1 MSTTLTL
8 TANKSAAVTKAWGGS
23 NVHSGD
29 IFNLP
34 WYKFSDNTNYAYYD
48 IFVGFASAA
57 SSYRFRPITS
67 GQLNLTFN
75 GSNAIG
81 RMYLHT
87 LAESFS
93 EESVSYDNEPATS
106 EVYSVASKAFT
117 SAVSLQSWAQVLESA
132 AIKNILSYGL
142 RLQSGFSK
150 DLSTQDAAFLLCS
163 SRHATTPPT
172 LAITFGD
179 ADAVPVAINTTPA
192 AAAVVNRAAP
202 ILFAADVSH
211 GSAITIEQ
219 LAPTSATLQYR
230 KKSASSYSTA
240 TATVSGTSAACTLP
254 ANTLTDSGAYEFRFV
269 GTTNSGASFT
279 TAWQEFSSVDTI
291 PVATPLSPD
300 SSLEDGTQ
308 AIAFRWM
315 HNNESGSA
323 QTKAELQ
330 KSADGSTWTTL
341 GIVTGAANEY
351 AAPAGT
357 FTSGTW
363 YWRVRTYNLDGAAG
377 EWSDALSFVVV
388 AGPTKPVIVVKDAS
402 PRPLINWQTSEQS
415 AYQLQLDDIIDH
427 TEYGSEKTWHCPV
440 YLDDGAHTFRVR
452 SQNSYGLWSEWGS
465 ATFTVSHTAS
475 GAVVLTVD
483 ADHRA
488 ELSWS
493 YAGSWTEFVVYRD
506 GVAIAKTTDYSY
518 TDDYSVGTVRYQV
531 RVCASDGTYNYS
543 LSNEVTVSVMPETVM
558 LSALGSGKWLFLRLS
573 TAQHRTNTI
582 KASRTFSLTHLSGRK
597 FPEAELTEF
606 CDRSISVSYA
616 TDDEA
621 EKAALEALMGSPVCL
636 KTPGGKMVI
645 GILDT
650 LSETESM
657 FYSSYNF
664 AVSQMHYPEEVDLD
678 A

>member
-8 TANKSAAVTKAWGGS
+8 TANKSAAISRTYGG
-23 NVHSGD
+23 
-29 IFNLP
+29 
-34 WYKFSDNTNYAYYD
+34 T
-48 IFVGFASAA
+48 
-57 SSYRFRPITS
+57 
-67 GQLNLTFN
+67 
-75 GSNAIG
+75 
-81 RMYLHT
+81 
-87 LAESFS
+87 
-93 EESVSYDNEPATS
+93 ATS
-106 EVYSVASKAFT
+106 Y
-117 SAVSLQSWAQVLESA
+117 
-132 AIKNILSYGL
+132 N
-142 RLQSGFSK
+142 
-150 DLSTQDAAFLLCS
+150 D
-163 SRHATTPPT
+163 H
-172 LAITFGD
+172 
-179 ADAVPVAINTTPA
+179 
-192 AAAVVNRAAP
+192 
-202 ILFAADVSH
+202 
-211 GSAITIEQ
+211 
-219 LAPTSATLQYR
+219 TSATVDLSWNLTRADIHYLLVGFPEVAEAYMYR
-230 KKSASSYSTA
+230 PILNAYVKAYISCSYTGTNTGYTKRASVGPIKANWDPETVTSHEIPALTASAFGNVSAGFSGVFSFLTFSGDPVKQALLYGCAIYSQSQALWYMSVGTSRHSFPPQLVVTFDDDNIKPSLVTPSPANGARLDKA
-240 TATVSGTSAACTLP
+240 TALNFSTRFALSEVTTLKSLTAVSGNFEYRVKGASTSTVHRVTPGAENSFSFTVP
-254 ANTLTDSGAYEFRFV
+254 ANTFAAGDYEYRFTATDNLGQ
-269 GTTNSGASFT
+269 TTSTAWSAFT
-279 TAWQEFSSVDTI
+279 THDTI

-308 AIAFRWM
+308 AITFRWT
-315 HNNESGSA
+315 HSNESGSA

-330 KSADGSTWTTL
+330 KSTDGSAWTTL
-341 GIVTGAANEY
+341 GTVTGASNEY

-377 EWSDALSFVVV
+377 EWSAALSFVVV

-415 AYQLQLDDIIDH
+415 AYQLQLDDIIDV
-427 TEYGSEKTWHCPV
+427 TEYGSEKTWRCPI

-493 YAGSWTEFVVYRD
+493 YAGSWTEFVIYRN

-531 RVCASDGTYNYS
+531 RACAPDGTYNYS

-582 KASRTFSLTHLSGRK
+582 KASRAFSLTHLSGRK

-616 TDDEA
+616 TDDVA

-657 FYSSYNF
+657 FYSSYSF

>member
-8 TANKSAAVTKAWGGS
+8 TANKSAAISRTYGGTATSYNDHTSSTVDLSWNLTRADIHYLLVGFPEVAEAYMYRPILNAYVKAYISCSYTGS
-23 NVHSGD
+23 NTGYTKRASVGPIKANWDPATVTSHEIPALTASAFGNVSAGFSGVFSFLTFSGD
-29 IFNLP
+29 PVKQALLYGCAIYSQSQAL
-34 WYKFSDNTNYAYYD
+34 WYMSVGTSRHSSPPQLVVTFDDDNIKPSLVTPSPANGARLDKATALNFSTR
-48 IFVGFASAA
+48 FALSEVTTLKSLTAVSGNFEYRVKGA
-57 SSYRFRPITS
+57 STS
-67 GQLNLTFN
+67 TVHRVTPG
-75 GSNAIG
+75 
-81 RMYLHT
+81 
-87 LAESFS
+87 AENSFS
-93 EESVSYDNEPATS
+93 
-106 EVYSVASKAFT
+106 FT
-117 SAVSLQSWAQVLESA
+117 V
-132 AIKNILSYGL
+132 
-142 RLQSGFSK
+142 
-150 DLSTQDAAFLLCS
+150 
-163 SRHATTPPT
+163 
-172 LAITFGD
+172 
-179 ADAVPVAINTTPA
+179 
-192 AAAVVNRAAP
+192 
-202 ILFAADVSH
+202 
-211 GSAITIEQ
+211 
-219 LAPTSATLQYR
+219 
-230 KKSASSYSTA
+230 
-240 TATVSGTSAACTLP
+240 P
-254 ANTLTDSGAYEFRFV
+254 ANTLAAGDYEYRFTATDNLGQ
-269 GTTNSGASFT
+269 TTSTAWSAFT
-279 TAWQEFSSVDTI
+279 THDTI
-291 PVATPLSPD
+291 PVATPLIPD

-308 AIAFRWM
+308 AITFRWT
-315 HNNESGSA
+315 HSNESGSA
-323 QTKAELQ
+323 QTKAEIQ
-330 KSADGSTWTTL
+330 KSADGSAWTTL
-341 GIVTGAANEY
+341 GTVTGASNEY

-377 EWSDALSFVVV
+377 EWSAALPFVVV

-415 AYQLQLDDIIDH
+415 AYQLQLDDIIDI
-427 TEYGSEKTWHCPV
+427 TEYGSEKTWRCPV

-531 RVCASDGTYNYS
+531 RACASDGTYNYS

-558 LSALGSGKWLFLRLS
+558 LSALGSGNWLFLRLS
-573 TAQHRTNTI
+573 TAQHRTNTV

-657 FYSSYNF
+657 FYSSYTF
-664 AVSQMHYPEEVDLD
+664 AVSQMRYPEEVDLD

>member
-1 MSTTLTL
+1 MEPDRSKTRR
-8 TANKSAAVTKAWGGS
+8 SHAA
-23 NVHSGD
+23 
-29 IFNLP
+29 
-34 WYKFSDNTNYAYYD
+34 
-48 IFVGFASAA
+48 
-57 SSYRFRPITS
+57 
-67 GQLNLTFN
+67 
-75 GSNAIG
+75 
-81 RMYLHT
+81 
-87 LAESFS
+87 
-93 EESVSYDNEPATS
+93 
-106 EVYSVASKAFT
+106 
-117 SAVSLQSWAQVLESA
+117 
-132 AIKNILSYGL
+132 SYGL
-142 RLQSGFSK
+142 RLDCRVSRQFS
-150 DLSTQDAAFLLCS
+150 SSSAIVRIAS
-163 SRHATTPPT
+163 SRHAEKAPVIIAT
-172 LAITFGD
+172 LGD
-179 ADAVPVAINTTPA
+179 SDVTAVVSPVSPA
-192 AAAVVNRAAP
+192 AGSFVNRAEKVSFIAS
-202 ILFAADVSH
+202 IGNSAISFAAL
-211 GSAITIEQ
+211 SAQ
-219 LAPTSATLQYR
+219 SATLEYR
-230 KKSASSYSTA
+230 TAGA
-240 TATVSGTSAACTLP
+240 TAVTSKTAVVSSSRISYTAP
-254 ANTLTDSGAYEFRFV
+254 ANLFASGNYEYRFKIVDNLGRAAYSAW
-269 GTTNSGASFT
+269 TAFT
-279 TAWQEFSSVDTI
+279 TADTI

-308 AIAFRWM
+308 AITFRWM
-315 HNNESGSA
+315 HGNESGSA

-330 KSADGSTWTTL
+330 KSADGNTWTTL
-341 GIVTGAANEY
+341 GTVTGAANEY

-363 YWRVRTYNLDGAAG
+363 YWRVRTCNLDGAAG

-415 AYQLQLDDIIDH
+415 AYQLQLDDIIDV
-427 TEYGSEKTWHCPV
+427 TEYGSEKTWRCPI

-452 SQNSYGLWSEWGS
+452 SQNNYGLWSEWGS
-465 ATFTVSHTAS
+465 ATFTVSHSPYVST
-475 GAVVLTVD
+475 VTLVVD

-493 YAGSWTEFVVYRD
+493 YAGSWTEFVIYRN

-531 RVCASDGTYNYS
+531 RACASDGTYNYS

-582 KASRTFSLTHLSGRK
+582 KASCSFSLTHLSGRK

-616 TDDEA
+616 TDDET

>member
-1 MSTTLTL
+1 MATQILSANQSAFVRNDLTTY
-8 TANKSAAVTKAWGGS
+8 NDHESAQDSCYGGGS
-23 NVHSGD
+23 TYTSCALLVKFPSPAAQYDYLPVTRIGLD
-29 IFNLP
+29 IFGHCGGTTTIEQTRSRL
-34 WYKFSDNTNYAYYD
+34 
-48 IFVGFASAA
+48 I
-57 SSYRFRPITS
+57 SY
-67 GQLNLTFN
+67 G
-75 GSNAIG
+75 AIK
-81 RMYLHT
+81 
-87 LAESFS
+87 ESFDIETVTWANHPDYKS
-93 EESVSYDNEPATS
+93 LSAGTS
-106 EVYSVASKAFT
+106 
-117 SAVSLQSWAQVLESA
+117 
-132 AIKNILSYGL
+132 
-142 RLQSGFSK
+142 SK
-150 DLSTQDAAFLLCS
+150 DLPVTHDAYTGFAYPVGGNLANALVFGVRFGFRPYANGYISVQTAKGSNPPKLFVTFSDSAVTPVLLTTSPASGARIPRTQAQSFTAQMTQSDDATIKRLTPVSGKFEYRLKGAS
-163 SRHATTPPT
+163 SAT
-172 LAITFGD
+172 
-179 ADAVPVAINTTPA
+179 
-192 AAAVVNRAAP
+192 AAVAA
-202 ILFAADVSH
+202 
-211 GSAITIEQ
+211 
-219 LAPTSATLQYR
+219 
-230 KKSASSYSTA
+230 
-240 TATVSGTSAACTLP
+240 VSGNSLSYIVP
-254 ANTLTDSGAYEFRFV
+254 ANTFFAAEYEYRFTVTDNLGQIASAEWLSFDTRD
-269 GTTNSGASFT
+269 TT
-279 TAWQEFSSVDTI
+279 
-291 PVATPLSPD
+291 PVATAEAPSGTLC
-300 SSLEDGTQ
+300 DGAQPIT
-308 AIAFRWM
+308 FRWM
-315 HNNESGSA
+315 HSNESGSA
-323 QTKAELQ
+323 QTKADLQ

-341 GIVTGAANEY
+341 GTVTGAANEY

-377 EWSDALSFVVV
+377 EWSAALSFVVV

-415 AYQLQLDDIIDH
+415 AYQLQLDDIIDL
-427 TEYGSEKTWHCPV
+427 TEYGSEKTWRCPV
-440 YLDDGAHTFRVR
+440 YLADGAHTFRVR

-465 ATFTVSHTAS
+465 ATFTVSHNAGGS
-475 GAVVLTVD
+475 VVLTVD

-506 GVAIAKTTDYSY
+506 GIAIAKTTDYSY

-531 RVCASDGTYNYS
+531 RACASDGTYNYS

-558 LSALGSGKWLFLRLS
+558 LSALGSGEWLFLRLS

-597 FPEAELTEF
+597 FPEAELAEF

-616 TDDEA
+616 TDDVA

-657 FYSSYNF
+657 FYSSYTF

>member
-8 TANKSAAVTKAWGGS
+8 TANKSAAISRTSS
-23 NVHSGD
+23 NAATD
-29 IFNLP
+29 FNDHTSATVDLS
-34 WYKFSDNTNYAYYD
+34 WNLSRVDTNYLLA
-48 IFVGFASAA
+48 GFPAVAA
-57 SSYRFRPITS
+57 SYDYKPILRAVVKAYLSCDTDYTMAAKKKVWVEGVTS
-67 GQLNLTFN
+67 DWDEASVTSRKVTFAP
-75 GSNAIG
+75 GSGFVSVPGGAAG
-81 RMYLHT
+81 VYQFSAL
-87 LAESFS
+87 S
-93 EESVSYDNEPATS
+93 EESARYVLLHGCAIHSYSAQMW
-106 EVYSVASKAFT
+106 YLSVGT
-117 SAVSLQSWAQVLESA
+117 
-132 AIKNILSYGL
+132 
-142 RLQSGFSK
+142 
-150 DLSTQDAAFLLCS
+150 
-163 SRHATTPPT
+163 SRHSSPPQ
-172 LAITFGD
+172 LLITFGD
-179 ADAVPVAINTTPA
+179 SNVQPKLTTPA
-192 AAAVVNRAAP
+192 PASGVRLNKAAAIKFSTSFAQTDVFTIKSLTPASGTFEYRLKGASSTTTAAATISSTTISYTAP
-202 ILFAADVSH
+202 ANTFAAGEYEYRFTVTDDLGQTASTAW
-211 GSAITIEQ
+211 SSFDTRDTI
-219 LAPTSATLQYR
+219 
-230 KKSASSYSTA
+230 STA
-240 TATVSGTSAACTLP
+240 TADEPSGTLC
-254 ANTLTDSGAYEFRFV
+254 
-269 GTTNSGASFT
+269 
-279 TAWQEFSSVDTI
+279 
-291 PVATPLSPD
+291 
-300 SSLEDGTQ
+300 DGDQ
-308 AIAFRWM
+308 PISFRWT
-315 HNNESGSA
+315 HINESGSA

-341 GIVTGAANEY
+341 ATVMGSANEY
-351 AAPAGT
+351 SAPAGT
-357 FTSGTW
+357 FASGTW
-363 YWRVRTYNLDGAAG
+363 FWRVRTYNLDNAAG
-377 EWSDALSFVVV
+377 AWSDAASFVTVS
-388 AGPTKPVIVVKDAS
+388 APSTPKVIVQAS
-402 PRPLINWQTSEQS
+402 PRPLITWQTNEQS
-415 AYQLQLDDIIDH
+415 AYQIQLDTAVDTTD
-427 TEYGSEKTWHCPV
+427 YGSGKSWRSPV
-440 YLDDGAHTFRVR
+440 YLDDGLHVARVR
-452 SQNSYGLWSEWGS
+452 VQNSYGVWSEWGR

-531 RVCASDGTYNYS
+531 RACASDETYNYS

-616 TDDEA
+616 TDDVA
-621 EKAALEALMGSPVCL
+621 EKTALEALMGSPVCL

-664 AVSQMHYPEEVDLD
+664 AVNQMHYQEEVNLD

>member
-8 TANKSAAVTKAWGGS
+8 TANKSAAVAKVWGDT
-23 NVHSGD
+23 NVHTGD
-29 IFNLP
+29 VFDFP
-34 WYKFSDNTNYAYYD
+34 WYSDDSTYPDAAYY
-48 IFVGFASAA
+48 IYLGFNAPSEA
-57 SSYRFRPITS
+57 YKYRPILSAIFKCGAGKSLSYCQTFLKGLQQS
-67 GQLNLTFN
+67 FIEDSVNYSNQPAIDSTPQGSFYVGSYTTIEWNQANLKPH
-75 GSNAIG
+75 GAA
-81 RMYLHT
+81 
-87 LAESFS
+87 LAAE
-93 EESVSYDNEPATS
+93 
-106 EVYSVASKAFT
+106 
-117 SAVSLQSWAQVLESA
+117 
-132 AIKNILSYGL
+132 YGL
-142 RLQSGFSK
+142 RLDCYVSRMSGASSAIARF
-150 DLSTQDAAFLLCS
+150 AS
-163 SRHATTPPT
+163 SRHAEKAPVIIAT
-172 LAITFGD
+172 LGD
-179 ADAVPVAINTTPA
+179 SDVTAVVSPVSPA
-192 AAAVVNRAAP
+192 AGSFVNRAEK
-202 ILFAADVSH
+202 VSFMASV
-211 GSAITIEQ
+211 GNSAISFAVLSAQ
-219 LAPTSATLQYR
+219 SATLEYR
-230 KKSASSYSTA
+230 TAGATAVTSKTAVVSASGISYTAPPNLFASGNYEYRFKIVDNLGRAAYSAWTAFTTHDTISTA
-240 TATVSGTSAACTLP
+240 TADEPSGNL
-254 ANTLTDSGAYEFRFV
+254 L
-269 GTTNSGASFT
+269 
-279 TAWQEFSSVDTI
+279 
-291 PVATPLSPD
+291 
-300 SSLEDGTQ
+300 DGDQ
-308 AIAFRWM
+308 PISFRWT
-315 HNNESGSA
+315 HINESGSA

-330 KSADGSTWTTL
+330 KSADGSTWTALTA
-341 GIVTGAANEY
+341 VTGSANEY
-351 AAPAGT
+351 SAPAGT
-357 FTSGTW
+357 FASGTW
-363 YWRVRTYNLDGAAG
+363 FWRVRTYNLDNAAG
-377 EWSDALSFVVV
+377 AWSDAASFVTVS
-388 AGPTKPVIVVKDAS
+388 APSTPKVIVQAS
-402 PRPLINWQTSEQS
+402 PRPLITWQTNEQS
-415 AYQLQLDDIIDH
+415 AYQIQLDTAVDTTD
-427 TEYGSEKTWHCPV
+427 YGSGKSWRCPV

-475 GAVVLTVD
+475 GSVVLTVD

-493 YAGSWTEFVVYRD
+493 YAGSWTEFVIYRN

-531 RVCASDGTYNYS
+531 RACASDGTYNYS

-582 KASRTFSLTHLSGRK
+582 KASRAFSLTHLSGRK

-616 TDDEA
+616 TDDVA

>member
-8 TANKSAAVTKAWGGS
+8 TANKSAAISRTSS
-23 NVHSGD
+23 NAATD
-29 IFNLP
+29 FNDHTSTMVDLS
-34 WYKFSDNTNYAYYD
+34 WNLGRVDTNYLLA
-48 IFVGFASAA
+48 GFPAVAA
-57 SSYRFRPITS
+57 SYDYKPI
-67 GQLNLTFN
+67 LR
-75 GSNAIG
+75 AVVKA
-81 RMYLHT
+81 YLSCDT
-87 LAESFS
+87 D
-93 EESVSYDNEPATS
+93 YT
-106 EVYSVASKAFT
+106 T
-117 SAVSLQSWAQVLESA
+117 SATKKVWVEGVTSDWDEASVTSRKVAFAPGSGFVSVPGGAAGVYQFSALSKESA
-132 AIKNILSYGL
+132 RYALLHGCAIHSYSAPLWYLSVGTSRYSSPPQLLITFDDINVQPSLITPSPASGA
-142 RLQSGFSK
+142 RLNKAS
-150 DLSTQDAAFLLCS
+150 
-163 SRHATTPPT
+163 
-172 LAITFGD
+172 AITFSTSL
-179 ADAVPVAINTTPA
+179 VQ
-192 AAAVVNRAAP
+192 
-202 ILFAADVSH
+202 S
-211 GSAITIEQ
+211 SAF
-219 LAPTSATLQYR
+219 TL
-230 KKSASSYSTA
+230 KNLTA
-240 TATVSGTSAACTLP
+240 VSGTFEYRLKGASSTTTAAATISSTTISYTAP
-254 ANTLTDSGAYEFRFV
+254 ANTFAAGEYEYRFTVTDNLGQTAY
-269 GTTNSGASFT
+269 
-279 TAWQEFSSVDTI
+279 TAWSSFDTRDTI

-300 SSLEDGTQ
+300 SSLEAGTQ
-308 AIAFRWM
+308 AITFRWM
-315 HNNESGSA
+315 HGNESGSK

-341 GIVTGAANEY
+341 GTVTGAANEY

-377 EWSDALSFVVV
+377 EWSTALSFVVV

-415 AYQLQLDDIIDH
+415 AYQLQLDDIIDV
-427 TEYGSEKTWHCPV
+427 TEYGSEKTWRCPV
-440 YLDDGAHTFRVR
+440 YLDDGAHTFCVR

-531 RVCASDGTYNYS
+531 RACASDGTYNYS
-543 LSNEVTVSVMPETVM
+543 LSNEVIVSVMPETVM
-558 LSALGSGKWLFLRLS
+558 LSALGSGNWLFLRLS

-582 KASRTFSLTHLSGRK
+582 KASRAFSLTHLSGRK

-616 TDDEA
+616 TDDKA

-657 FYSSYNF
+657 FYSSYSF
-664 AVSQMHYPEEVDLD
+664 AVSQMRYPEEVDLD

>member
-8 TANKSAAVTKAWGGS
+8 TANKSAAISRTYGG
-23 NVHSGD
+23 
-29 IFNLP
+29 
-34 WYKFSDNTNYAYYD
+34 T
-48 IFVGFASAA
+48 
-57 SSYRFRPITS
+57 
-67 GQLNLTFN
+67 
-75 GSNAIG
+75 
-81 RMYLHT
+81 
-87 LAESFS
+87 
-93 EESVSYDNEPATS
+93 ATS
-106 EVYSVASKAFT
+106 Y
-117 SAVSLQSWAQVLESA
+117 
-132 AIKNILSYGL
+132 N
-142 RLQSGFSK
+142 
-150 DLSTQDAAFLLCS
+150 D
-163 SRHATTPPT
+163 H
-172 LAITFGD
+172 
-179 ADAVPVAINTTPA
+179 
-192 AAAVVNRAAP
+192 
-202 ILFAADVSH
+202 
-211 GSAITIEQ
+211 
-219 LAPTSATLQYR
+219 TSATVDLSWNLTRADIHYLLVGFPEVAEAYMYR
-230 KKSASSYSTA
+230 PILNAYVKAYISCSYTGTNTGYTKRASVGPIKANWDPETVTSHEIPALTASAFGNVSAGFSGVFSFLTFSGVPVKQALLYGCAIYSQSQALWYMSVGTSRHSSPPQLVVTFDDDNIKPSLVTPSPANGARLDKA
-240 TATVSGTSAACTLP
+240 TALNFSTRFALSEVTTLKSLTAVSGNFEYRVKGASTSTVHRVTPGAENSFSFTVP
-254 ANTLTDSGAYEFRFV
+254 ANTFAAGDYEYRFTATDNLGQ
-269 GTTNSGASFT
+269 TTSTAWSAFT
-279 TAWQEFSSVDTI
+279 THDTI

-308 AIAFRWM
+308 AITFRWT
-315 HNNESGSA
+315 HSNESGSA

-330 KSADGSTWTTL
+330 KSADGSAWTTL
-341 GIVTGAANEY
+341 GTVTGESNEY

-377 EWSDALSFVVV
+377 EWSAALSFVVV

-415 AYQLQLDDIIDH
+415 AYQLQLDDIIDI
-427 TEYGSEKTWHCPV
+427 TEYGSEKTWRCPV

-531 RVCASDGTYNYS
+531 RACASDGTYNYS

-582 KASRTFSLTHLSGRK
+582 KASRAFGLTHLSGRK

-657 FYSSYNF
+657 FYSSYTF
-664 AVSQMHYPEEVDLD
+664 AVSQMRYPEEVDLD

>member
-1 MSTTLTL
+1 M
-8 TANKSAAVTKAWGGS
+8 
-23 NVHSGD
+23 
-29 IFNLP
+29 
-34 WYKFSDNTNYAYYD
+34 
-48 IFVGFASAA
+48 
-57 SSYRFRPITS
+57 
-67 GQLNLTFN
+67 
-75 GSNAIG
+75 
-81 RMYLHT
+81 
-87 LAESFS
+87 
-93 EESVSYDNEPATS
+93 
-106 EVYSVASKAFT
+106 
-117 SAVSLQSWAQVLESA
+117 
-132 AIKNILSYGL
+132 
-142 RLQSGFSK
+142 
-150 DLSTQDAAFLLCS
+150 
-163 SRHATTPPT
+163 
-172 LAITFGD
+172 
-179 ADAVPVAINTTPA
+179 
-192 AAAVVNRAAP
+192 
-202 ILFAADVSH
+202 H
-211 GSAITIEQ
+211 G
-219 LAPTSATLQYR
+219 
-230 KKSASSYSTA
+230 
-240 TATVSGTSAACTLP
+240 
-254 ANTLTDSGAYEFRFV
+254 
-269 GTTNSGASFT
+269 
-279 TAWQEFSSVDTI
+279 
-291 PVATPLSPD
+291 
-300 SSLEDGTQ
+300 
-308 AIAFRWM
+308 
-315 HNNESGSA
+315 NESGSA

-330 KSADGSTWTTL
+330 KSADGSAWTTL
-341 GIVTGAANEY
+341 GTVTGAANEY

-363 YWRVRTYNLDGAAG
+363 YWRARTYNLDGAAG
-377 EWSDALSFVVV
+377 EWSAALSFVVV

-415 AYQLQLDDIIDH
+415 AYQLQLDDIIDI
-427 TEYGSEKTWHCPV
+427 TEYGSEKTWRCPV

-483 ADHRA
+483 ANHRA

-493 YAGSWTEFVVYRD
+493 YAGSWAEFVVYRD

-531 RVCASDGTYNYS
+531 RACASDGTYNYS

-558 LSALGSGKWLFLRLS
+558 LSALGSGEWLFLRLS

-621 EKAALEALMGSPVCL
+621 EKAALEALMGAPVCL

>member
-8 TANKSAAVTKAWGGS
+8 TANKSAAISRTSSNAATDFNDHTSTMVDLSWNLGRVDTNYLLAGFPAVAASYDYKPILRAVVKAYLSCDTDYTTSATKKVWVESVTSDWDEASVTSRKVAFAPGSGFVSVPGGAAGVYQFSALSKESARYALLHGCAIHSYSAPLWYLSVGTSRYSSPPQLLITFDDS
-23 NVHSGD
+23 NVQPSLITPSPASGARL
-29 IFNLP
+29 N
-34 WYKFSDNTNYAYYD
+34 K
-48 IFVGFASAA
+48 AS
-57 SSYRFRPITS
+57 
-67 GQLNLTFN
+67 
-75 GSNAIG
+75 
-81 RMYLHT
+81 
-87 LAESFS
+87 
-93 EESVSYDNEPATS
+93 
-106 EVYSVASKAFT
+106 
-117 SAVSLQSWAQVLESA
+117 
-132 AIKNILSYGL
+132 
-142 RLQSGFSK
+142 
-150 DLSTQDAAFLLCS
+150 
-163 SRHATTPPT
+163 
-172 LAITFGD
+172 AITFSTSL
-179 ADAVPVAINTTPA
+179 VQ
-192 AAAVVNRAAP
+192 
-202 ILFAADVSH
+202 S
-211 GSAITIEQ
+211 SAF
-219 LAPTSATLQYR
+219 TL
-230 KKSASSYSTA
+230 KNLTA
-240 TATVSGTSAACTLP
+240 VSGTFEYRLKGASSTTTAAATISSTTISYTAP
-254 ANTLTDSGAYEFRFV
+254 ANTFAAGEYEYRFTVTDNLGQTAY
-269 GTTNSGASFT
+269 
-279 TAWQEFSSVDTI
+279 TAWSSFDTRDTI

-300 SSLEDGTQ
+300 SSLEAGTQ
-308 AIAFRWM
+308 AITFRWM
-315 HNNESGSA
+315 HSNESGSA

-330 KSADGSTWTTL
+330 KSAAASTWTTL
-341 GIVTGAANEY
+341 GTVTGAANEY

-377 EWSDALSFVVV
+377 EWSTALSFVVV

-415 AYQLQLDDIIDH
+415 AYQLQLDDIIDV
-427 TEYGSEKTWHCPV
+427 TEYGSEKTWRCPV
-440 YLDDGAHTFRVR
+440 YLDDGAHTFCVR
-452 SQNSYGLWSEWGS
+452 SQNSYGLWSEWGN

-531 RVCASDGTYNYS
+531 RACASDGTYNYS

-582 KASRTFSLTHLSGRK
+582 KASRAFSLTHLSGRK

-621 EKAALEALMGSPVCL
+621 EKTALEALMGSPVCL

-657 FYSSYNF
+657 FYSSYTF